1 LQGSDWK
8 DQRKDR
14 LVAAK
19 AGGEKP
25 ATRKQKAKQA
35 PEWKSVD
42 GGERTAR
49 TGPTIPKTATSSKD
63 KGRAKE
69 IFAQM
74 VVKPQTVWY
83 EVQGSD
89 LKADEPAPIE
99 LVGQLQRRGAEL
111 LLRDTKFSEE
121 VHTITNKSEEGWM
134 KSILQEGTLGDRLAA
149 W

>member
-1 LQGSDWK
+1 
-8 DQRKDR
+8 
-14 LVAAK
+14 
-19 AGGEKP
+19 
-25 ATRKQKAKQA
+25 
-35 PEWKSVD
+35 
-42 GGERTAR
+42 
-49 TGPTIPKTATSSKD
+49 
-63 KGRAKE
+63 
-69 IFAQM
+69 M

-99 LVGQLQRRGAEL
+99 LVAQLQRRGAEL